1 MKQRLEDIVGRDDA
15 DFEDFADAERPMLR
29 YALEVIADDAGKTA
43 LAAGK
48 AAYRGA
54 LALGKAVLAAPLHLL
69 AGSLPGEVQRSL
81 EKRLSWYNPR
91 IATAASA
98 IVTIPALAVYGGL
111 RIWES
116 TRSFEWTLAYGFL
129 AGVYAIGEGCIRVQA
144 GVEEYGPVAS
154 LPGWLLWQP
163 VGFAAKGFR
172 AAGSALTDYASHVRD
187 EALRR
192 QKG

>member
-1 MKQRLEDIVGRDDA
+1 MKQRLEDIVGKDDA

-43 LAAGK
+43 LATGK

-69 AGSLPGEVQRSL
+69 AGCLPGNVQRSL
-81 EKRLSWYNPR
+81 EKRLSWYNPS

-116 TRSFEWTLAYGFL
+116 TRSFEWTLAYGFI
-129 AGVYAIGEGCIRVQA
+129 AGIYAVTEGSIRLDVMKR
-144 GVEEYGPVAS
+144 EGPVPS

>member
-15 DFEDFADAERPMLR
+15 NFEDFADAERPMLR

-43 LAAGK
+43 LATGK

-69 AGSLPGEVQRSL
+69 AGSLPGNVQRSL

-116 TRSFEWTLAYGFL
+116 TRSFEWTLAYGFI
-129 AGVYAIGEGCIRVQA
+129 AGIYAVTEGSIRLDVMKR
-144 GVEEYGPVAS
+144 EGPVPS

>member
-29 YALEVIADDAGKTA
+29 YALEVIADDAGTAA
-43 LAAGK
+43 LATGK

-69 AGSLPGEVQRSL
+69 AGCLPGNVQRSL
-81 EKRLSWYNPR
+81 EKRLSWYNPS

-116 TRSFEWTLAYGFL
+116 TRSFEWTLAYGFI
-129 AGVYAIGEGCIRVQA
+129 AGIYAVTEGSIRLDVMKR
-144 GVEEYGPVAS
+144 EGPVPS

>member
-1 MKQRLEDIVGRDDA
+1 MKQRLEDIVDRDDA

-43 LAAGK
+43 LATGK

-69 AGSLPGEVQRSL
+69 AGCLPGNVQRSL
-81 EKRLSWYNPR
+81 EKRLSWYNPS

-116 TRSFEWTLAYGFL
+116 TRSFEWTLAYGFI
-129 AGVYAIGEGCIRVQA
+129 AGIYAVTEGSIRLDVMKR
-144 GVEEYGPVAS
+144 EGPVPS

>member
-1 MKQRLEDIVGRDDA
+1 
-15 DFEDFADAERPMLR
+15 
-29 YALEVIADDAGKTA
+29 
-43 LAAGK
+43 
-48 AAYRGA
+48 
-54 LALGKAVLAAPLHLL
+54 KAVLAAPLHLL
-69 AGSLPGEVQRSL
+69 AGCLPGNVQRSL

-116 TRSFEWTLAYGFL
+116 TRSFEGTLAYGFL
-129 AGVYAIGEGCIRVQA
+129 AGVYAIGEGCVRVQEA
-144 GVEEYGPVAS
+144 RERPVAS

-172 AAGSALTDYASHVRD
+172 AAGRRSRTTRPMCGTRRCGGRRD
-187 EALRR
+187 ETDT
-192 QKG
+192 

>member
-129 AGVYAIGEGCIRVQA
+129 AGVYAIGEGCVRVQV
-144 GVEEYGPVAS
+144 GEGSVPVAS

>member
-1 MKQRLEDIVGRDDA
+1 MKQRLEDIVDRDDA

-69 AGSLPGEVQRSL
+69 AGCLPGNVQRSL
-81 EKRLSWYNPR
+81 EKRLSWYNPS

-116 TRSFEWTLAYGFL
+116 TRSFEWTLAYGFI
-129 AGVYAIGEGCIRVQA
+129 AGIYAVTEGSIRLDVMKR
-144 GVEEYGPVAS
+144 EGPVPS

>member
-1 MKQRLEDIVGRDDA
+1 MKQRLEDIVGKDDA

-116 TRSFEWTLAYGFL
+116 TRSFEWTLAYGFI
-129 AGVYAIGEGCIRVQA
+129 AGIYAVTEGSIRLDVMKR
-144 GVEEYGPVAS
+144 EGPVPS

>member
-15 DFEDFADAERPMLR
+15 NFEDFADAERPMLR
-29 YALEVIADDAGKTA
+29 YALEVIADDAGTAA

-69 AGSLPGEVQRSL
+69 AGCLPGNVQRSL
-81 EKRLSWYNPR
+81 EKRLSWYNPS

-116 TRSFEWTLAYGFL
+116 TRSFEWTLAYGFI
-129 AGVYAIGEGCIRVQA
+129 AGIYAVTEGSIRLDVMKR
-144 GVEEYGPVAS
+144 EGPVPS

>member
-116 TRSFEWTLAYGFL
+116 TRSFEGTLAYGFL
-129 AGVYAIGEGCIRVQA
+129 AGVYAIGEGCVRVQEA
-144 GVEEYGPVAS
+144 RERPVAS

>member
-29 YALEVIADDAGKTA
+29 YALEVIADDAGTAA
-43 LAAGK
+43 LATGK

-116 TRSFEWTLAYGFL
+116 TRSFEWTLAYGFI
-129 AGVYAIGEGCIRVQA
+129 AGIYAVTEGSIRLDVMKR
-144 GVEEYGPVAS
+144 EGPVPS

>member
-15 DFEDFADAERPMLR
+15 NFEDFADAERPMLR
-29 YALEVIADDAGKTA
+29 YALEVIADDAGTAA

-69 AGSLPGEVQRSL
+69 AGCLPGNVQRSL
-81 EKRLSWYNPR
+81 EKRLSWYNPS

-116 TRSFEWTLAYGFL
+116 TRSFEWTLAYGFI
-129 AGVYAIGEGCIRVQA
+129 AVYAIGEGCIRVQA
-144 GVEEYGPVAS
+144 VVDGYGPNAS

>member
-15 DFEDFADAERPMLR
+15 NFEDFADAERPMLR
-29 YALEVIADDAGKTA
+29 YALEVIADDAGTAA

-116 TRSFEWTLAYGFL
+116 TRSFEWTLAYGFI
-129 AGVYAIGEGCIRVQA
+129 AGIYAVTEGSIRLDVMKR
-144 GVEEYGPVAS
+144 EGPVPS

>member
-1 MKQRLEDIVGRDDA
+1 MKQRLEDIVDRDDA

-43 LAAGK
+43 LATGK

-81 EKRLSWYNPR
+81 EKRLSWYNPS

-116 TRSFEWTLAYGFL
+116 TRSFEWTLAYGFI
-129 AGVYAIGEGCIRVQA
+129 AGIYAVTEGSIRLDVMKR
-144 GVEEYGPVAS
+144 EGPVPS